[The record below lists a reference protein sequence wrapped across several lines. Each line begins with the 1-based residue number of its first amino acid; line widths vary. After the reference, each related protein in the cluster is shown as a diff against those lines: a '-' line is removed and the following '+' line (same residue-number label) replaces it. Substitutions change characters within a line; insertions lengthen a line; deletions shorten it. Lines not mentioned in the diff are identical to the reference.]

1 MNAKRLGFIIVAIL
15 LMGLSYWAMSMV
27 NDDVKSVKVD
37 PEQHTLMVTSND
49 AIISKRLLAMR
60 QIGDNVYFL
69 GYEGYGIYNVRDN
82 TIRLNTVQFKGTH
95 IEPGQLKNYQK
106 GVHHVDNISSFRDFT
121 SEEQQNFMDMLNATD
136 KGAHY
141 IEPYYQSG
149 YESSL
154 IDLDTSFFITN
165 NVKSLKQRDA
175 KIYIL
180 DGSGFIIIDQSKQ
193 EIQGYFN
200 TRILGEGTKGIPDSL
215 KGYYGSQFIRIYA
228 LNKIDSDDLTILW
241 NMRKQYVEKNKIDV
255 QGQNLFPLE
264 LSDVHQ

>member
-37 PEQHTLMVTSND
+37 PEQHN
-49 AIISKRLLAMR
+49 
-60 QIGDNVYFL
+60 
-69 GYEGYGIYNVRDN
+69 
-82 TIRLNTVQFKGTH
+82 
-95 IEPGQLKNYQK
+95 
-106 GVHHVDNISSFRDFT
+106 FT
-121 SEEQQNFMDMLNATD
+121 DMLNATD

-154 IDLDTSFFITN
+154 IDLDTAFFFTN

-175 KIYIL
+175 KLYIL
-180 DGSGFIIIDQSKQ
+180 DGSGFIIIDRSKR

-200 TRILGEGTKGIPDSL
+200 SL

-228 LNKIDSDDLTILW
+228 LNKIDPDDLTILW

-255 QGQNLFPLE
+255 QGENLFPLE
-264 LSDVHQ
+264 LSDVH

>member
-1 MNAKRLGFIIVAIL
+1 MNAKRLGFVIVAIL

-49 AIISKRLLAMR
+49 AIISKRLLAMK

-82 TIRLNTVQFKGTH
+82 TIRLNAVQFKGTH
-95 IEPGQLKNYQK
+95 IDPGQLKNYQK
-106 GVHHVDNISSFRDFT
+106 GVRHVENISSFRDFT
-121 SEEQQNFMDMLNATD
+121 AEEQHNFTDMLNATD

-154 IDLDTSFFITN
+154 IDLDTAFFITN

-175 KIYIL
+175 KLYIL
-180 DGSGFIIIDQSKQ
+180 DGSGFIIIDRSKR

-200 TRILGEGTKGIPDSL
+200 THILGEGTKGIPDSL

-255 QGQNLFPLE
+255 QGQNLFPIE

>member
-1 MNAKRLGFIIVAIL
+1 MNAKRLGFIFIAIL

-27 NDDVKSVKVD
+27 NNDVKSVKVD
-37 PEQHTLMVTSND
+37 PEQHTLMVISND
-49 AIISKRLLAMR
+49 AVISKRILGMK
-60 QIGDNVYFL
+60 QIGDDVYFL
-69 GYEGYGIYNVRDN
+69 GYEGYGIYNVKEN
-82 TIRLNTVQFKGTH
+82 TIRLNAIQFKGNH

-106 GVHHVDNISSFRDFT
+106 GVRHVENVGGFGDFT
-121 SEEQQNFMDMLNATD
+121 AEEQHNFTDMLNATD

-154 IDLDTSFFITN
+154 IDLDTAFFITN

-175 KIYIL
+175 KLYIL
-180 DGSGFIIIDQSKQ
+180 DGSGFIIIDRSKR

-228 LNKIDSDDLTILW
+228 LNKIDPDDLTILW

-255 QGQNLFPLE
+255 QGENLFPLE
-264 LSDVHQ
+264 LSDVH

>member
-49 AIISKRLLAMR
+49 AIISKRLLAMK

-82 TIRLNTVQFKGTH
+82 TIRLNAVQFKGTH
-95 IEPGQLKNYQK
+95 IDPGQLKNYQK
-106 GVHHVDNISSFRDFT
+106 GVRHVENISSFRDFT
-121 SEEQQNFMDMLNATD
+121 AEEQHNFTDMLNATD

-165 NVKSLKQRDA
+165 NVKSLKH
-175 KIYIL
+175 KV
-180 DGSGFIIIDQSKQ
+180 
-193 EIQGYFN
+193 
-200 TRILGEGTKGIPDSL
+200 T
-215 KGYYGSQFIRIYA
+215 IRIY
-228 LNKIDSDDLTILW
+228 W
-241 NMRKQYVEKNKIDV
+241 V
-255 QGQNLFPLE
+255 
-264 LSDVHQ
+264 